1 MPLPLLYADWS
12 RLLSSHHSLP
22 GKSLRIS
29 LDPNPKTL
37 NCESNSIFFC
47 SLLNNFFILCCSG
60 SRHSSVIHF
69 GAFSQLIFWLITV
82 EKNKWMNIG
91 WFHFFFSII
100 RNISVF
106 LTLKNQNV
114 CWEKG
119 YMFSPT
125 FNVKNSLL
133 WRATPPVILYTWP
146 VFTLLNWSEWYDSVC
161 TEQEMELKQVF
172 FSFMS
177 NQNT

>member
-1 MPLPLLYADWS
+1 MPLPLPYADWS
-12 RLLSSHHSLP
+12 RLLSSHQSL
-22 GKSLRIS
+22 KIS

-47 SLLNNFFILCCSG
+47 SLLNIFFVLCCSA

-82 EKNKWMNIG
+82 EKNKWMDIG
-91 WFHFFFSII
+91 WFHFFSII

-114 CWEKG
+114 WWEKG

-133 WRATPPVILYTWP
+133 LWRATLPVILYTWP
-146 VFTLLNWSEWYDSVC
+146 VFTLLNWSERYDSVC
-161 TEQEMELKQVF
+161 TG
-172 FSFMS
+172 
-177 NQNT
+177 